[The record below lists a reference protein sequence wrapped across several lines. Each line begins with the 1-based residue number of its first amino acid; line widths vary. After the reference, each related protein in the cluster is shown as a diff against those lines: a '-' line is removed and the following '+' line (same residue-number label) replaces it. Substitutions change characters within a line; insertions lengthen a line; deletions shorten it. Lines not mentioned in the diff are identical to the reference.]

1 MMKLCYVYTSPQH
14 RFGDEAARLMR
25 LQIDNSIDLGWHPDD
40 ILLYTNFHY
49 DYRGV
54 YARLVPDLYTA
65 FDPTSNKIPV
75 LLHLLQSAAFPSVDD
90 LYWYHDLDVY
100 QLLWFTP
107 PPVQQ
112 FGCARYGYKHDWQCG
127 SFFFR
132 PTAFVRDFFARWN
145 EEIAF
150 IPTWSEYA
158 KTRTDEKA
166 LKSLALRGILP
177 VEELNHR
184 YNHVFKY
191 ADWTYDRAVKPILAS
206 HFHPEPESMA
216 RMVRGE
222 NKHKHPFVNER
233 LAYLLK
239 QHGFE

>member
-1 MMKLCYVYTSPQH
+1 MKLFYTYTSPQH
-14 RFGDEAARLMR
+14 QFGEEAVKLMQI
-25 LQIDNSIDLGWHPDD
+25 QIDNNLELGRKLSD
-40 ILLYTNFHY
+40 ILLYTNFDY
-49 DYRGV
+49 EYRGV
-54 YARLVPDLYTA
+54 RAIKIPDIYTA
-65 FDPTSNKIPV
+65 FDPTSNKVPV
-75 LLHLLQSAAFPSVDD
+75 LLYLLERHLLPADD

-100 QLLWFTP
+100 ECESFDP
-107 PPVQQ
+107 PAVTL
-112 FGCARYGYKHDWQCG
+112 FACARYAYKHDWQCG

-132 PTAFVRDFFARWN
+132 ISDELTSFMRRWN
-145 EEIAF
+145 EEIEF

-166 LKSLALRGILP
+166 LKSLVLQGILP

-206 HFHPEPESMA
+206 HFHPEPDSMA

-222 NKHKHPFVNER
+222 NKHGIPFVPAR
-233 LAYLLK
+233 LRLLL
-239 QHGFE
+239 QRYGYV